1 MTQQTESGSQAPHP
15 GSQEMPQWSTGELI
29 DAPKFDWKNLF
40 AYLGPGL
47 LMGGAAIG
55 GGEWL
60 TGPTITAKFGGGLM
74 WLATLSILGQVVY
87 NLEISRYTLYTGEP
101 IFTGKF
107 RTMPGPRFWLG
118 IYLLLDIGSIFPYL
132 AASAATPCAALF
144 LHRIPNP
151 DLVPG
156 DKSLLLYLSY
166 AIFLVCF
173 IPLIFGGKIYNAL
186 KAIMTVKIVVVMGF
200 LIVLGI
206 GFSKPSTWTEIGSG
220 FFKIGNVPI
229 KRAEDLNKSGQLD
242 AGEDWDRD
250 GHLDMVEPELD
261 RNPLLDTD
269 KDGQND
275 SWPDFTGDGQ
285 PERFVKLAHLIEPDL
300 TIEPPLDT
308 DKDGKGD
315 SWPDFT
321 GDNQPERFLKVTR
334 TIGTGQDA
342 VEITRWWPDL
352 DQDGKPDPK
361 IQVDFDRDG
370 TPEKAIVI
378 DANSQQPINFIDFD
392 GDQKRDGSTFYRW
405 WPDLNNDGWPDKK
418 ITIDFDLDGTPE
430 KEIDIDYTSATPI
443 KFIDFDGDDIVD
455 GDNLENV
462 FQAVFRDGSF
472 PIIDLAMIGFLSAL
486 VGISGQGGLS
496 NTPISNYTRDQGWGM
511 GHHVGAIP
519 SMVGGHNLKL
529 SHEGTVFLVT
539 DESLPRWRR
548 WYQHLMRDQ
557 LLLWAPACFF
567 GIALPSMLSVEFLKR
582 GFRTANEYQ
591 TACMTAD
598 GVRNHVSETSPA
610 LGNLFW
616 MLTIFCGC
624 LVLIPTM
631 ASSIDG
637 IVRRWVDVFWT
648 SSPTL
653 RKMKSGAI
661 RYVYFAVLSA
671 YCLFGL
677 VMLGL
682 HKPMALLLIATS
694 IYNFALGF
702 SCWHTLWLNHVLL
715 PKQLRPNWFMKISL
729 LVSGIFFWMVGTFAV
744 IAEMKK
750 AGYF

>member
-1 MTQQTESGSQAPHP
+1 MTQLSTNPSQAPHP
-15 GSQEMPQWSTGELI
+15 GSKQMPQWSTGELI
-29 DAPKFDWKNLF
+29 EAPKFDWKNLF

-74 WLATLSILGQVVY
+74 WLATLSILGQVIY

-144 LHRIPNP
+144 LQRIPNP
-151 DLVPG
+151 DVVAG

-166 AIFLVCF
+166 AIFLICF

-200 LIVLGI
+200 LLVLAF
-206 GFSKPSTWTEIGSG
+206 GFSNVATWMEIGSG

-229 KRAEDLNKSGQLD
+229 KRAEDLNQNGQLD
-242 AGEDWDRD
+242 PGEDWDKD
-250 GHLDMVEPELD
+250 GHLDLVEPELD
-261 RNPLLDTD
+261 RDPPLDTD
-269 KDGQND
+269 GDGKND
-275 SWPDFTGDGQ
+275 SWPDFNGDGKAEFFIKV
-285 PERFVKLAHLIEPDL
+285 PRKIGTAPA
-300 TIEPPLDT
+300 
-308 DKDGKGD
+308 DKD
-315 SWPDFT
+315 
-321 GDNQPERFLKVTR
+321 
-334 TIGTGQDA
+334 
-342 VEITRWWPDL
+342 ITRWWPDL
-352 DQDGKPDPK
+352 NRDGKPDTS
-361 IQVDFDRDG
+361 IL
-370 TPEKAIVI
+370 
-378 DANSQQPINFIDFD
+378 IDFD
-392 GDQKRDGSTFYRW
+392 H
-405 WPDLNNDGWPDKK
+405 
-418 ITIDFDLDGTPE
+418 DGTPE
-430 KEIDIDYTSATPI
+430 KEILIDSATEKPV
-443 KFIDFDGDDIVD
+443 KFLDFDGDEIVD

-462 FQAVFRDGSF
+462 FQAVARDGKL
-472 PIIDLAMIGFLSAL
+472 PLIDLAMIGFLSAL

-519 SMVGGHNLKL
+519 SVVGGHNLQL

-539 DESLPRWRR
+539 DEVLPRWRR
-548 WYQHLMRDQ
+548 WYRHIVRDQ
-557 LLLWAPACFF
+557 LMLWAPACFF

-598 GVRNHVSETSPA
+598 GVKQHVSETSPM
-610 LGNLFW
+610 LGDMFW
-616 MLTIFCGC
+616 ILTIFCGC
-624 LVLIPTM
+624 LVLVPTM
-631 ASSIDG
+631 ASTIDG

-648 SSPTL
+648 SSATL
-653 RKMKSGAI
+653 RKMEAGAI
-661 RYVYFAVLSA
+661 RYVYFSVLAV
-671 YCLFGL
+671 YCVFGM

-682 HKPMALLLIATS
+682 HKPTALLLIATS

-715 PKQLRPNWFMKISL
+715 PKALRPGWFMKVSLFISG
-729 LVSGIFFWMVGTFAV
+729 VFFWLVGTFSV
-744 IAEMKK
+744 LAELKK
-750 AGYF
+750 AGYL